1 MELIVLNKEF
11 ERIQVIDTFESLI
24 WTDRYYSYGDFE
36 LYTPMNVE
44 LLQYL
49 QIGYYLYLRES
60 EHMMIIMHIQ
70 TTTDLDDGDHLIVRG
85 RSLESILERR
95 IIKNNWQKTT
105 FEDVSIVEI
114 IEKLVNE
121 AFIET
126 DEERKIPNLSL
137 KKFEEQKFLDIKIS
151 TEYEHD
157 RIYDVVQKLCED
169 NKLGFKITCTDD
181 YEFIFELYSGV
192 DRSYAQTDNTYVVF
206 SPQFDN
212 IITSEYNDDTTE
224 MRNVAYCVGKDEKNR
239 KVIVV
244 GDDTGIDRRELYVD
258 VSDVG
263 NADAKATDKLTEKGN
278 EGLKT
283 NKRVKEF
290 DGEVDATS
298 TFVYGVDFQMGDIV
312 QVTDAYGLQGATYVT
327 EMIFSQDDEG
337 IKVYPKFTFVDE
349 DDRPVTDE
357 SIVDEP

>member
-1 MELIVLNKEF
+1 MELIVLNQEF

-24 WTDRYYSYGDFE
+24 WTDRYYAYGDFE

-44 LLQYL
+44 LLKYL
-49 QIGYYLYLRES
+49 RIGYYVYLRES
-60 EHMMIIMHIQ
+60 EHMMIITHIQ

-95 IIKNNWQKTT
+95 IIKNSWKKTT
-105 FEDVSIVEI
+105 FSDTSIVSI

-121 AFIET
+121 AFIST
-126 DEERKIPNLSL
+126 DAERKISNLSI
-137 KKFEEQKFLDIKIS
+137 KKFTDKKFLDIKIS

-181 YEFIFELYSGV
+181 YKFIFELYSGA

-224 MRNVAYCVGKDEKNR
+224 MCNVAYCVGKDESNR

-244 GDDTGIDRRELYVD
+244 GDTKGIDRRELYVD

-263 NADAKATDKLTEKGN
+263 NSDSKAKEKLTEKGN
-278 EGLKT
+278 EGLKN
-283 NKRVKEF
+283 NKRRNEF

-312 QVTDAYGLQGATYVT
+312 QVIDAYGLQGATYVT

-337 IKVYPKFTFVDE
+337 IKVYPKFTFADDE
-349 DDRPVTDE
+349 DRPVIDE
-357 SIVDEP
+357 SIIDEP